1 MSIGLYHWPASLCC
15 YIHFFCCTCRTSS
28 GHQAQIV
35 VDGVL
40 NNGNIGNSNNCV
52 DVSIYSVFY
61 ARIEQIICNHKFL
74 YSPRR
79 YDDDDGNIS
88 SSSLVE
94 LEVCNQRQ
102 GAITVEVRTVV
113 VSWGEYKRRI
123 CIGWNM

>member
-1 MSIGLYHWPASLCC
+1 M
-15 YIHFFCCTCRTSS
+15 
-28 GHQAQIV
+28 
-35 VDGVL
+35 DGVL

-74 YSPRR
+74 YSPLR
-79 YDDDDGNIS
+79 YDDGDGNIS

-123 CIGWNM
+123 YRMEHVIKFKQLSPFITQLNYTTAQEPESCYDDERR